1 MRLFVALL
9 CCATVADA
17 KSVAGNGRVDG
28 CVVPD
33 QRVDCG
39 YDLFFKQ
46 Q

>member
-17 KSVAGNGRVDG
+17 KSVAGNGRVD
-28 CVVPD
+28 CVVPE